1 MHHKKLKFQKIEFLS
16 LEESVQF
23 PGTGLKTQSSKII
36 FETKTDLSKCA
47 HEVVNKQSFK
57 LFSGKTQKTRHVLQ
71 MRILKIGA
79 SFNSESSVII
89 QKLNEKCTEV
99 DMI

>member
-1 MHHKKLKFQKIEFLS
+1 M
-16 LEESVQF
+16 
-23 PGTGLKTQSSKII
+23 KTLSSKII
-36 FETKTDLSKCA
+36 FETKADLSKCA

-89 QKLNEKCTEV
+89 QKLNENCTEV